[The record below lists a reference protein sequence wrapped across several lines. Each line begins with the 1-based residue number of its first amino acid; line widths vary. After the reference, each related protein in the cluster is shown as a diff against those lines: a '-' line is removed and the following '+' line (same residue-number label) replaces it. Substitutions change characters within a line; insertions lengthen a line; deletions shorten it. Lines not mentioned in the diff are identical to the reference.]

1 MLDDTVEK
9 QWDIDYSPIQEIIK
23 EVRDQKRSMLLEDE
37 AREILEL
44 ADIPIAR
51 GKVVHCIDE
60 GVKVAEEIRYPVVL
74 KIVSED
80 ILHKMDV
87 GGVRTGIKD
96 ENEFVDAYESICTQV
111 RNKKPDAKVRGISVA
126 EHIDGGEEVILGGMM
141 DPSFGPVVMFGMGG
155 IYVELLKDVV
165 FRVAPISTQEACEM
179 IHETQSFSILIGAR
193 GKERKDVKS
202 VAEMI
207 SKLSELIY
215 FVKGIQDIDL
225 NPVAAL
231 EEGAVALDIAV
242 NIK

>member
-1 MLDDTVEK
+1 MSKEVYDG
-9 QWDIDYSPIQEIIK
+9 QWDIDYTPVQEIIEEAK
-23 EVRDQKRSMLLEDE
+23 DRKRSVLLESE

-44 ADIPIAR
+44 ADIPFAR

-60 GVKVAEEIRYPVVL
+60 GVKVAEEIGYPVVL
-74 KIVSED
+74 KVVSED

-87 GGVRTGIKD
+87 GGVRTGIED

-111 RNKKPDAKVRGISVA
+111 RNKKPDAKVRGISIA
-126 EHIDGGEEVILGGMM
+126 EHVSGGEEVILGGMT

-179 IHETQSFSILIGAR
+179 IREIQSFSVLIGAR
-193 GKERKDVKS
+193 GKKRKDVKAI
-202 VAEMI
+202 AEMI

-215 FVKGIQDIDL
+215 FVNGIQDIDL
-225 NPVAAL
+225 NPVVAL
-231 EEGAVALDIAV
+231 EDGAVALDVAV